1 MMAGSLIALI
11 FLLLIFPFFSP
22 PGGLYLLDLAEIYA
36 ILAMSLAF
44 TVGYAGLLSLAHAVF
59 FGVGA
64 YFTGLSMIAGWPF
77 LPTFFLAGFIASLLG
92 IVIGFP
98 ALRTR
103 GVYFSITTLC
113 LTIIAEMV
121 LNNWESLTR
130 GSSGLGG
137 IPKPDNI
144 FGSTGF
150 FLVKINSAS
159 SYHYLISVVTVL
171 TAFILYRITH
181 SEIGRTM
188 IAIRDEKKLS
198 SVIGINTL
206 KYELINFCIGAFFA
220 GLAGSLYAVFIR
232 YLHPTDFG
240 ILQCFDIL
248 AMVVV
253 GGANSISGAIMGSLF
268 INFFPELIGITPA
281 LKRIVYGIVIIAVV
295 IFMPYGLQGL
305 FSQIVN
311 NVRSRIGFK
320 REQKKAIP

>member
-11 FLLLIFPFFSP
+11 SLLLIFPLFSP

-77 LPTFFLAGFIASLLG
+77 LATFFLAGFIASFLG
-92 IVIGFP
+92 VVIGFP

-171 TAFILYRITH
+171 TGFILYRITR

-253 GGANSISGAIMGSLF
+253 GGVNSISGAIMGSLF
-268 INFFPELIGITPA
+268 INFFPELIGIAPA

-305 FSQIVN
+305 FAQIVN
-311 NVRSRIGFK
+311 QVKSRIGLEK
-320 REQKKAIP
+320 EQKRATP

>member
-11 FLLLIFPFFSP
+11 SLLLIFPLFSP

-77 LPTFFLAGFIASLLG
+77 LPTFFLAGFIASFLG
-92 IVIGFP
+92 VVIGFP

-171 TAFILYRITH
+171 TGFILYRITR

-253 GGANSISGAIMGSLF
+253 GGVNSISGAIMGSLF
-268 INFFPELIGITPA
+268 INFFPELIGIAPA

-311 NVRSRIGFK
+311 QVKSRIGFK
-320 REQKKAIP
+320 KEQKKAIP

>member
-1 MMAGSLIALI
+1 MRAWSLIALI
-11 FLLLIFPFFSP
+11 SLLLLFPLFSP
-22 PGGLYLLDLAEIYA
+22 PGVLYLLDLAAIYA

-92 IVIGFP
+92 VVIGFP

-137 IPKPDNI
+137 IPKPDYI

-150 FLVKINSAS
+150 LLVKINSAS

-171 TAFILYRITH
+171 TGFILYRITH

-188 IAIRDEKKLS
+188 IAIRDEKKLA

-253 GGANSISGAIMGSLF
+253 GGVNSISGAIMGSLF

-295 IFMPYGLQGL
+295 IFMPYGLHGL
-305 FSQIVN
+305 FGQIVN
-311 NVRSRIGFK
+311 QVRDRIGLR

>member
-11 FLLLIFPFFSP
+11 SLLLIFPLFSP

-77 LPTFFLAGFIASLLG
+77 LPTFFLAGFIASFLG
-92 IVIGFP
+92 VVIGFP

-150 FLVKINSAS
+150 LLVKINSAS

-171 TAFILYRITH
+171 TGFILYRITR

-253 GGANSISGAIMGSLF
+253 GGVNSISGAIMGSLF
-268 INFFPELIGITPA
+268 INFFPELIGIAPA

-311 NVRSRIGFK
+311 QVKSRIGLEK
-320 REQKKAIP
+320 EQKRATP

>member
-11 FLLLIFPFFSP
+11 SLLLIFPLFSP

-77 LPTFFLAGFIASLLG
+77 LPTFFLAGFIASFLG
-92 IVIGFP
+92 VVIGFP

-171 TAFILYRITH
+171 TGFILYRITH

-311 NVRSRIGFK
+311 KVRSRIGLK
-320 REQKKAIP
+320 KEQKKAIP

>member
-11 FLLLIFPFFSP
+11 SLLLIFPLFSP

-150 FLVKINSAS
+150 LLVKINSAS
-159 SYHYLISVVTVL
+159 SYHCLISVVTVL
-171 TAFILYRITH
+171 TGFILYRITH

-311 NVRSRIGFK
+311 KVRSRIGLK
-320 REQKKAIP
+320 KEQKRAIP